1 MARIK
6 RIGIKQTA
14 KFATVFYFVV
24 TLIFIVPLFL
34 ITLLIGTTG
43 DAKGYSR
50 LGGAIFGDV
59 FLLMLPFFYALL
71 GGLVVAVSAY
81 LYNLIAKRVGGIEVE
96 IETDK
101 FSEESQSK
109 TS

>member
-14 KFATVFYFVV
+14 KFAAIFYFVV
-24 TLIFIVPLFL
+24 TLIFFVPFFL
-34 ITLLIGTTG
+34 ITLLIGTQG
-43 DAKGYSR
+43 DTEGYSR
-50 LGGAIFGDV
+50 LGGAVFGGV
-59 FLLMLPFFYALL
+59 FLLILPFFYALL
-71 GGLVVAVSAY
+71 VGLVVAVSAY
-81 LYNLIAKRVGGIEVE
+81 LYNLIAKRIGGIEVE

-101 FSEESQSK
+101 SSEESQPK